1 MTAAAAGGDC
11 FSFHQL
17 QNVAPTCRIGLMSPF
32 VLLADPANYAA
43 CSWDLSLDSAGR
55 THWVEFFKRHL
66 NTILNLATEM
76 AIARHQDLNE
86 IGGRADQCR
95 GEFVQFFD
103 EFAAH
108 PNDIAKYG
116 VSRVTI
122 LTMDQWRDALLRKH
136 GFVDA
141 FLDLKN
147 RENEKALPL
156 LSTVCR
162 ELDSLGGAEQFQ
174 AVIEGVFAGNIFDM
188 GAEATAKAYL
198 NSGPDFFATRQTLA
212 RRPWLIDDFDSA
224 AQRFVNGKPHRKA
237 VFFID
242 NAGSDFLLG
251 ALPMM
256 RWLARRGTTVIL
268 AANERPTLNDMTI
281 ADVNHWWPRILEAEP
296 SIADLPI
303 QRVSTGTGE
312 PLIDLAEVSAELNA
326 AASDADLVILE
337 GMGRGVESNLD
348 ATFCC
353 DAMNLAMIK
362 DVMIAL
368 RCGGKL
374 FDVICRFR

>member
-1 MTAAAAGGDC
+1 
-11 FSFHQL
+11 
-17 QNVAPTCRIGLMSPF
+17 MSPF
-32 VLLADPANYAA
+32 VLLADPANYVA
-43 CSWDLSLDSAGR
+43 CSWDLSLDAAGR
-55 THWVEFFKRHL
+55 NHWVEFFKRHL
-66 NTILNLATEM
+66 NTILNLGIEM
-76 AIARHQDLNE
+76 AVARHQDLNDVSS
-86 IGGRADQCR
+86 RAEQCR
-95 GEFVQFFD
+95 REFVQFFD
-103 EFAAH
+103 EFAAN
-108 PNDIAKYG
+108 PNDIARYG
-116 VSRVTI
+116 VSCVTI

-136 GFVDA
+136 GFIDA

-162 ELDSLGGAEQFQ
+162 QIDSVTGDEQFR
-174 AVIEGVFAGNIFDM
+174 AIIEGVFAGNIFDM

-198 NSGPDFFATRQTLA
+198 NSGPDFFATRKTLV
-212 RRPWLIDDFDSA
+212 RRPWLIDDFDA
-224 AQRFVNGKPHRKA
+224 ASHRFLSGKPHHKA
-237 VFFID
+237 VFFVD

-251 ALPMM
+251 ALPMI
-256 RWLARRGTTVIL
+256 RWMAMRGTTVIL

-281 ADVNHWWPRILEAEP
+281 YDVNNWWPRILEAEP

-312 PLIDLAEVSAELNA
+312 PLIDLAEVSPELNA
-326 AASDADLVILE
+326 AAADADLVILE

-348 ATFCC
+348 AAFRA

>member
-1 MTAAAAGGDC
+1 
-11 FSFHQL
+11 
-17 QNVAPTCRIGLMSPF
+17 MSPF
-32 VLLADPANYAA
+32 VLLADPAKYVA
-43 CSWDLSLDSAGR
+43 CSWDLSLDEAGR
-55 THWVEFFKRHL
+55 VHWVEFFKRHL

-76 AIARHQDLNE
+76 AIARQQDLNE
-86 IGGRADQCR
+86 INTRAEQCR
-95 GEFVQFFD
+95 GEFIQFFD

-162 ELDSLGGAEQFQ
+162 QVDSLAGEEQFQ
-174 AVIEGVFAGNIFDM
+174 AIIEGVFAGNIFDM

-198 NSGPDFFATRQTLA
+198 NSGPDFFATRKTLA
-212 RRPWLIDDFDSA
+212 RRPWLIDDFDA
-224 AQRFVNGKPHRKA
+224 AAHRFLNGKPHRKA

-256 RWLARRGTTVIL
+256 RWMAQRGTTVIL

-281 ADVNHWWPRILEAEP
+281 ADVNFWWPRILEIEP
-296 SIADLPI
+296 SIAELPI
-303 QRVSTGTGE
+303 HRISTGTGE
-312 PLIDLAEVSAELNA
+312 PLIDLAEVSAELNTA
-326 AASDADLVILE
+326 AADADLVILE

-348 ATFCC
+348 AKFSC

-362 DVMIAL
+362 DQMIAL